1 MHAEMGYAP
10 GIPMKRILLYSPVF
24 LAAHR
29 LFIAASLFVV
39 PGRR

>member
-1 MHAEMGYAP
+1 MLRWAMPQA
-10 GIPMKRILLYSPVF
+10 IPMKRILLYSPVF

-29 LFIAASLFVV
+29 LFIAASFFVV